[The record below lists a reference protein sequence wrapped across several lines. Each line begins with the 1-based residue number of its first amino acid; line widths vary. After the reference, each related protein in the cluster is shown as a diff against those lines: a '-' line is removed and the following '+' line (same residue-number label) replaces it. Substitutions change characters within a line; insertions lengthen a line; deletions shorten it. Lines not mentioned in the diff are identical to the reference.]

1 MVKYRTVCL
10 CLMLVLGASN
20 GQGIYP
26 DYLDTNLFDPQSS
39 SEEMISPDND
49 VPSSLWYSTSYSLP
63 LSPQFIDRNLTGSC
77 TNTST
82 IVCTGCRRVR
92 VCIPGISD
100 QSLLPENNCPSGT
113 YCNSIDAGTRGACL
127 ATVDPLFP
135 ECRYTTGIGEGNGAN
150 SGNKVGLLCTGLG
163 VFPDPQ
169 DCMKFHYCTSVG
181 SYARLF
187 KCPSGYVYNSKK
199 KTCSRNTRCQTVRCR
214 PNGRSIFIPFPQDPT
229 YYAYCNYNRRRNRPV
244 LRNVVVY
251 KCTEGSEFNSLS
263 KSCVFKCSREGFL
276 PKPGDPTKFYWCRR
290 VSGNLFGYEQV
301 CPGLGSL
308 FSAKLGICLPPLVT
322 TTTEMSQMMS
332 ESSSTTELIDQ
343 QTESSNLPTGSDEP
357 VQLPPWPQWSSFPVS
372 L

>member
-1 MVKYRTVCL
+1 CADCRTVKICSYDQT
-10 CLMLVLGASN
+10 VL
-20 GQGIYP
+20 
-26 DYLDTNLFDPQSS
+26 
-39 SEEMISPDND
+39 
-49 VPSSLWYSTSYSLP
+49 TSYKCQDVEP
-63 LSPQFIDRNLTGSC
+63 DKPYCVGS
-77 TNTST
+77 
-82 IVCTGCRRVR
+82 
-92 VCIPGISD
+92 GICSSD
-100 QSLLPENNCPSGT
+100 YDSES
-113 YCNSIDAGTRGACL
+113 AC
-127 ATVDPLFP
+127 
-135 ECRYTTGIGEGNGAN
+135 
-150 SGNKVGLLCTGLG
+150 VGLLCTGLG

-263 KSCVFKCSREGFL
+263 NSCVFKCSREGFL

-322 TTTEMSQMMS
+322 TTTEMSQM
-332 ESSSTTELIDQ
+332 
-343 QTESSNLPTGSDEP
+343 
-357 VQLPPWPQWSSFPVS
+357 
-372 L
+372 